1 MESTIIVTVSPPFL
15 VGCSSTCERTKKYNE
30 SIWIVTKYENK
41 HLLLHELELNMPVQ
55 WIPGTDGNLLPL
67 GVCSK
72 EPQERT
78 EADPLDFGV
87 EHTRGWKSAML
98 SSEGSEA

>member
-55 WIPGTDGNLLPL
+55 
-67 GVCSK
+67 
-72 EPQERT
+72 
-78 EADPLDFGV
+78 
-87 EHTRGWKSAML
+87 
-98 SSEGSEA
+98 